1 MANEANDGQR
11 YPEVE
16 VVIPYRPD
24 YSVVPQS
31 PDAAPLRRSR
41 RLTRGRTMRSTG
53 RQDSAVPQSPN
64 AGPLRRSR
72 RLARGRTRRSTGRQ
86 EAPLSFPSGSNWDES
101 HLDALHVEI
110 TPDYPMEGVVPL
122 NYCPE
127 NLLHR
132 MRAFW
137 ALDRED
143 LYNGNVHMLATVI
156 DEATDARNRS
166 LTTRI
171 SSGVYACMDAITSL
185 IGRYQGDDSYESGT
199 DDEGE
204 GRNES
209 FTNKFAATICENFL
223 TSFTQLQ
230 RRVLPS
236 WEYRTPRLRIQH
248 NPDGTSCTVCPDG
261 VIQYAPDRYSRI
273 PYVWVEVKPLSFAPG
288 RRQYRSTLP
297 QKVAEAIA
305 MAEHQPREVFG
316 IEFSHRFVAF
326 WRTIIPENYLER
338 VRNSEG
344 LPPDMILEMR
354 RSAVLDFVS
363 QNDRYEFARAC
374 LALLMYLN
382 EQVVRNE

>member
-1 MANEANDGQR
+1 
-11 YPEVE
+11 
-16 VVIPYRPD
+16 
-24 YSVVPQS
+24 
-31 PDAAPLRRSR
+31 
-41 RLTRGRTMRSTG
+41 
-53 RQDSAVPQSPN
+53 
-64 AGPLRRSR
+64 
-72 RLARGRTRRSTGRQ
+72 
-86 EAPLSFPSGSNWDES
+86 
-101 HLDALHVEI
+101 
-110 TPDYPMEGVVPL
+110 MEGVVPL

-127 NLLHR
+127 DLLHR

-143 LYNGNVHMLATVI
+143 LYNRDYHILATVI
-156 DEATDARNRS
+156 AEATDDPNHS
-166 LTTRI
+166 LTTSI
-171 SSGVYACMDAITSL
+171 NMGITSCMIAIMSL
-185 IGRYQGDDSYESGT
+185 IERYQGDDSYESGT

-209 FTNKFAATICENFL
+209 FTNKFAATICERFL
-223 TSFTQLQ
+223 GNFTQLQ

-248 NPDGTSCTVCPDG
+248 RPDGTSCNVCPDG
-261 VIQYAPDRYSRI
+261 VIQYAPDRHRCI
-273 PYVWVEVKPLSFAPG
+273 PYVWVEVKPLPFAPG

-363 QNDRYEFARAC
+363 QNDRYEFARAF
-374 LALLMYLN
+374 LALLTYLK